1 MKNDSSFNMFLQLR
15 TWVIYCQI
23 QTHGS
28 YMLDLWTIH
37 SEHQHI
43 LQPSI
48 LYWVL
53 NSMFHL
59 YDTMRWTILLLFHF
73 ELLQKLFRLKHP
85 DFNVLSNLS
94 IHHRYIHLHG
104 YLTFNLTSQVIHWS
118 MSIVYNIYEISISLI
133 QDVVNS
139 HSNIHHT
146 HIILWNHFGSH
157 SEICYLYIWPWFN

>member
-1 MKNDSSFNMFLQLR
+1 MNN
-15 TWVIYCQI
+15 
-23 QTHGS
+23 S
-28 YMLDLWTIH
+28 Y
-37 SEHQHI
+37 QHI
-43 LQPSI
+43 LQPLL
-48 LYWVL
+48 LYWVI
-53 NSMFHL
+53 NSTFNL
-59 YDTMRWTILLLFHF
+59 FLTSRWTFLLLLHF
-73 ELLQKLFRLKHP
+73 ELLQKTLLRLKLLTKY
-85 DFNVLSNLS
+85 LSNIS

-146 HIILWNHFGSH
+146 HIKLWNHIGSH